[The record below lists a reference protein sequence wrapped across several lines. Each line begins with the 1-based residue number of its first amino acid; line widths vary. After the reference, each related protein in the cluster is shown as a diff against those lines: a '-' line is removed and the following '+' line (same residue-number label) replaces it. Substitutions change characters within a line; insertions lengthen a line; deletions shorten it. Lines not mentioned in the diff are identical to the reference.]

1 MALVMLWVNAI
12 LDGRKKLSDVHRRL
26 RPAVKEEL
34 IAQGFEEFAKED
46 GKG

>member
-12 LDGRKKLSDVHRRL
+12 LDGRKTIKDVHRRL

-34 IAQGFEEFAKED
+34 VAQGFPELTAEE
-46 GKG
+46 